1 MRYIVQGHH
10 EIFHWCL
17 ELEVELAK
25 KKIQSAYPEA
35 TSAIKWLVLIL
46 GVWRVMGLGDAE
58 HWAGQGLRGSQ
69 ALSLVP

>member
-25 KKIQSAYPEA
+25 KRYSQHIQRQQVP
-35 TSAIKWLVLIL
+35 
-46 GVWRVMGLGDAE
+46 
-58 HWAGQGLRGSQ
+58 
-69 ALSLVP
+69 LSDLS